1 MLKRFDMYNKL
12 KILNTLWLCV
22 CLALMF
28 SACNKTAYIGSQQG
42 AVNKYCSKDT
52 IMVTATV
59 HDTVIL
65 QRLYVDSVF
74 SVKTDS
80 IVITKDRLV
89 IRYKKIGDK
98 ISLSGECKGDTI
110 YRVLEVPV
118 KVPCNCPPPAELG
131 FWEILK
137 YAGIGALIGLFI
149 IGLIRFFI
157 K

>member
-1 MLKRFDMYNKL
+1 MKTVIKL
-12 KILNTLWLCV
+12 ICIVFLTSGIC
-22 CLALMF
+22 
-28 SACNKTAYIGSQQG
+28 SCNKTAYIGSQQG

-80 IVITKDRLV
+80 IVLTKDRLV
-89 IRYKKIGDK
+89 IRYQKVRDSIY
-98 ISLSGECKGDTI
+98 LSGECQGDTI
-110 YRVLEVPV
+110 YRILEVPV
-118 KVPCNCPPPAELG
+118 KVPCNCPPPKELG
-131 FWEILK
+131 FWDYLK
-137 YAGIGALIGLFI
+137 WLGIGALIGLAFVALLSL
-149 IGLIRFFI
+149 GR

>member
-1 MLKRFDMYNKL
+1 MYNKL

-59 HDTVIL
+59 HDTVII
-65 QRLYVDSVF
+65 QRLFVDSVF
-74 SVKTDS
+74 SIKTDS
-80 IVITKDRLV
+80 IVLTKDRLV
-89 IRYKKIGDK
+89 IRYKKIRDS
-98 ISLSGECKGDTI
+98 IYLSGECQGDTI
-110 YRVLEVPV
+110 YRILEVPV
-118 KVPCNCPPPAELG
+118 KVPCNCPPPAELS

-137 YAGIGALIGLFI
+137 YGFFGALIGFAILAMLALF
-149 IGLIRFFI
+149 
-157 K
+157 KK